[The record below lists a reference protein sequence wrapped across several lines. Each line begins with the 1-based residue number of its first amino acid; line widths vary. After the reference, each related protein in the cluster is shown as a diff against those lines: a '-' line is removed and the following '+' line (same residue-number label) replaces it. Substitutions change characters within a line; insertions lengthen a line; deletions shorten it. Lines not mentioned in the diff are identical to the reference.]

1 MYISILDYSNGTVSI
16 IYDEENVTENM
27 QNEDVYTLLETLRFR
42 ESEIYFMI
50 SKENP
55 YEPVDEYATIRMRI
69 DSVRITMPQNRR
81 RRNGCASWSGLRAGS
96 LNRRV
101 ARVT

>member
-16 IYDEENVTENM
+16 IYDTENVTENM
-27 QNEDVYTLLETLRFR
+27 QNEDVYTLLETLGFR

-55 YEPVDEYATIRMRI
+55 YEPVHEYVTLRELCEDVDEERI
-69 DSVRITMPQNRR
+69 EELSHYLNLSAEDLQGKEDD
-81 RRNGCASWSGLRAGS
+81 NG
-96 LNRRV
+96 
-101 ARVT
+101 

>member
-16 IYDEENVTENM
+16 INDTEGVTENM
-27 QNEDVYTLLETLRFR
+27 KNEDVYALLETLGFR

-55 YEPVDEYATIRMRI
+55 YEPVYEYVTLRELCEDVDEDKIEELSHYLNLSAEDLIGKEA
-69 DSVRITMPQNRR
+69 D
-81 RRNGCASWSGLRAGS
+81 NG
-96 LNRRV
+96 
-101 ARVT
+101 

>member
-16 IYDEENVTENM
+16 IYDTENVTENM
-27 QNEDVYTLLETLRFR
+27 QNEDVYTLLETLGFR

-55 YEPVDEYATIRMRI
+55 YEPVHEYVTLRELCENVDEERI
-69 DSVRITMPQNRR
+69 EELSHYLNLSAEDLQGKEDD
-81 RRNGCASWSGLRAGS
+81 NG
-96 LNRRV
+96 
-101 ARVT
+101 

>member
-27 QNEDVYTLLETLRFR
+27 QNEDVYTLLETLVFR

-50 SKENP
+50 SKENS
-55 YEPVDEYATIRMRI
+55 YEPVDEYVTLRELCEDVEEERI
-69 DSVRITMPQNRR
+69 EELAHYLNLSAEDLTGKEV
-81 RRNGCASWSGLRAGS
+81 RNG
-96 LNRRV
+96 
-101 ARVT
+101 

>member
-16 IYDEENVTENM
+16 IYDTENVTENM
-27 QNEDVYTLLETLRFR
+27 QNEDVYTLLETLGFR

-55 YEPVDEYATIRMRI
+55 YEPVHEEVTLRELCEDVDEERI
-69 DSVRITMPQNRR
+69 EELSHYLNLSAEDLQGKEDD
-81 RRNGCASWSGLRAGS
+81 NG
-96 LNRRV
+96 
-101 ARVT
+101 

>member
-27 QNEDVYTLLETLRFR
+27 QNEDVYTLLETLGFR

-50 SKENP
+50 TKENP
-55 YEPVDEYATIRMRI
+55 YEPVDEYVTLRELCEDVDEDIIEELSHYLNLSAEDLTGKEAH
-69 DSVRITMPQNRR
+69 
-81 RRNGCASWSGLRAGS
+81 NG
-96 LNRRV
+96 
-101 ARVT
+101 

>member
-27 QNEDVYTLLETLRFR
+27 QNEDVYTLLETLGFR

-55 YEPVDEYATIRMRI
+55 YEPVDEYVTLRERCEDVDEDRI
-69 DSVRITMPQNRR
+69 EELSHYLNLSAEDLTGKEVH
-81 RRNGCASWSGLRAGS
+81 NG
-96 LNRRV
+96 
-101 ARVT
+101 